1 MIPFDEMTYSIVIP
15 AYNEGQRL
23 GETLEKVLAYVRQQG
38 WDAEVIVVNDGSR
51 DNTAQI
57 ARTFA
62 EKNPILRLVEN
73 PGNRGKG
80 YSVRNGILNSRG
92 DIVVFSDA
100 DLSSPIEE
108 MPKLLQALAAG
119 ADIAIGSRWL
129 RAELQTQ
136 RQSLHRQ
143 LFGRVFNGLNR
154 IILGLQFK
162 DTQCGFKAFTRR
174 AAQAI
179 LPLQRIERWGFDP
192 EILFLARKFGFRVE
206 EVPVRWGHVGG
217 TRINPLLDGA
227 RMFEEMLRIRW
238 YDLTGKYD
246 GTPATAAPQP
256 VKTLPGGPTH
266 RV

>member
-1 MIPFDEMTYSIVIP
+1 MIPFNEMTYSIVIP
-15 AYNEGQRL
+15 AYNESERL
-23 GETLEKVLAYVRQQG
+23 GATLEKVLAYVRRQG

-51 DNTAQI
+51 DNTAEI
-57 ARTFA
+57 VRAFA
-62 EKNPILRLVEN
+62 KNNPILRLLEN

-108 MPKLLQALAAG
+108 MPKLLQALGRG

-154 IILGLQFK
+154 LLLGLNFK

-174 AAQAI
+174 AAQTI
-179 LPLQRIERWGFDP
+179 MPLQHIERWGFDP
-192 EILFLARKFGFRVE
+192 EVLFLARKFGFRVQ
-206 EVPVRWGHVGG
+206 EVPVRWGHSGG
-217 TRINPLLDGA
+217 TRIHPLTDGS
-227 RMFEEMLRIRW
+227 RMFAEMLRIRW
-238 YDLTGKYD
+238 YDFGGKYD
-246 GTPATAAPQP
+246 GGSTVAARP
-256 VKTLPGGPTH
+256 VKTAPGRPRPG
-266 RV
+266 V